1 MNKDKKL
8 LNRRDA
14 LSTGAKIAAL
24 GALGAVVAGTSASAA
39 NTSEAVSDMDKY
51 KDPEKYALPRVPM
64 KFDKSKLALVVID
77 PQVDF
82 LSPKGVGWGAFGAS
96 LKEQNTVEHL
106 LSLFKASKAANIV
119 VAVSPHFYYPTDHKW
134 EFGGPGEHFM
144 HNTGMF
150 DRKGAFTMEGFE
162 GSGADFM
169 PEFKPYILDNKTII
183 ASPHKIFGNQTNDL
197 SLQLRKRG
205 ISQILLC
212 GMAANLCVESHLR
225 NLQEEGFEVAVIK
238 DATAGAK
245 LPEGDGY
252 LAALIN
258 YRYLASE
265 VLTTKQAIK
274 ILA

>member
-1 MNKDKKL
+1 MKYDKSNEKSP
-8 LNRRDA
+8 LNRREA
-14 LSTGAKIAAL
+14 INTGAKIAAL
-24 GALGAVVAGTSASAA
+24 GALGAVAVGTSVNA
-39 NTSEAVSDMDKY
+39 EQSDMDKY
-51 KDPEKYALPRVPM
+51 KDPSKYALPRVPM
-64 KFDKSKLALVVID
+64 KFDKKRLALVVID

-106 LSLFKASKAANIV
+106 LSLFKGAKAADII

-197 SLQLRKRG
+197 ALQLRKRG
-205 ISQILLC
+205 VSQILLC

-265 VLTTKQAIK
+265 VLTTKQALK